1 MRRAARPAA
10 IAAALLAACAF
21 AASPAQADGDPAS
34 DILITERVFF
44 PFRAE
49 IPDASADEL
58 LDATEQAAEGG
69 YPVRVALIAHN
80 FDLGSV
86 GILYEQP
93 QTYAKFLAQELA
105 NFNTDWVLI
114 VMPNG
119 YGIYRCVPNER
130 DGGFED
136 PCEGGEPTEADERAL
151 AALPTPE
158 TSGQNFAD
166 AGTAAVRT
174 LAALHGTELSEGG
187 GLGRTAILGGGL
199 ALALLAAIGGVF
211 LLYPRWKARRS

>member
-1 MRRAARPAA
+1 MRRAARHAA

-21 AASPAQADGDPAS
+21 AASPALADGDPAS

-151 AALPTPE
+151 AALLTPE
-158 TSGQNFAD
+158 KSGQNFAA
-166 AGTAAVRT
+166 AGTEAVRT
-174 LAALHGTELSEGG
+174 LAALHGTELSESSG
-187 GLGRTAILGGGL
+187 GLGRTAILGGAAVL
-199 ALALLAAIGGVF
+199 ALGAALAGAF
-211 LLYPRWKARRS
+211 LLYPRWRRKS

>member
-1 MRRAARPAA
+1 MRPAA
-10 IAAALLAACAF
+10 IAAALLAASAF

-49 IPDASADEL
+49 IPDASADAL
-58 LDATEQAAEGG
+58 LDATEQAADGG

-86 GILYEQP
+86 GLLYEQP

-105 NFNTDWVLI
+105 SFNTDWVLT

-119 YGIYRCVPNER
+119 YGIYRCLPAK
-130 DGGFED
+130 
-136 PCEGGEPTEADERAL
+136 EGGLEVCQAGESTAADERL
-151 AALPTPE
+151 LESLPPPE
-158 TSGQNFAD
+158 ESGQDMAA
-166 AGTAAVRT
+166 AGLTAVRE
-174 LAALHGTELSEGG
+174 LAALHDAPIGDDG
-187 GLGRTAILGGGL
+187 GLGLPVILGGALGL
-199 ALALLAAIGGVF
+199 VLVLGAGVGA
-211 LLYPRWKARRS
+211 YRWRSGRWPGR